1 MTNKIKMLAIA
12 GLLSMGTAFY
22 AFTPKNETCPLKGTA
37 ACPEIK
43 CELKG
48 TPECPLKE
56 VPNCCKK

>member
-22 AFTPKNETCPLKGTA
+22 AFTPKNNVCP
-37 ACPEIK
+37 
-43 CELKG
+43 LKG

-56 VPNCCKK
+56 VPDCCKK